1 MELNQQYGIKQI
13 VWNKTNSME
22 LNKQNGIK
30 PLTSMELN
38 QQSERK
44 TIEGTNQQEKNAVVR

>member
-44 TIEGTNQQEKNAVVR
+44 TIDGTNQQEKNAVVR